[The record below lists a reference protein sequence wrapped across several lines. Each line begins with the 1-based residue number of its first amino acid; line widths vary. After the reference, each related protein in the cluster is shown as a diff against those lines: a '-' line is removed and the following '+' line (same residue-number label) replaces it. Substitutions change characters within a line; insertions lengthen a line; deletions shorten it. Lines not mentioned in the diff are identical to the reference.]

1 MYRLVL
7 LDKNKVGDWV
17 AGQVGQTAG
26 WGDFQ
31 AFGVED
37 SSGEVIAG
45 VVLHLFNG
53 ANCVSHIAIKKPTK
67 LLKNLFFV
75 VCTYTFVQCKLKRMT
90 GMVPMSEKHIIAFDE
105 KIGFER
111 ETVLKDA
118 ANDGD
123 MQVLVMWAD
132 KCPWI
137 PKGDT
142 DGRQK
147 H

>member
-7 LDKNKVGDWV
+7 IDKERVGRWV
-17 AGQVGQTAG
+17 ADQVQQTAD

-37 SSGEVIAG
+37 SNGEMVAG
-45 VVLHLFNG
+45 IVLHLFNG
-53 ANCVSHIAIKKPTK
+53 ANCVSHIAVKKPTK
-67 LLKNLFFV
+67 LLKSLFFAV
-75 VCTYTFVQCKLKRMT
+75 GVYAFRQCKLKRIT
-90 GMVPMSEKHIIAFDE
+90 GMVPVSEESIIAFDE

-118 ANDGD
+118 AVDGD
-123 MQVLVMWAD
+123 MQVMVMWAD

-137 PKGDT
+137 PQGDT
-142 DGRQK
+142 DGR
-147 H
+147 

>member
-7 LDKNKVGDWV
+7 LDKHKVGDWV
-17 AGQVGQTAG
+17 AEQVLQTAD

-37 SSGEVIAG
+37 SHGELVAG
-45 VVLHLFNG
+45 IVLHLFNG

-67 LLKNLFFV
+67 LLKGLFFTV
-75 VCTYTFVQCKLKRMT
+75 GVYAFRQCKLKRIT
-90 GMVPMSEKHIIAFDE
+90 GMVPMSEVNIIAFDE

-118 ANDGD
+118 AVDGD
-123 MQVLVMWAD
+123 MQVMVMWAD

-137 PKGDT
+137 PQGDT
-142 DGRQK
+142 DGR
-147 H
+147 